1 MELSRRYRLSD
12 AFPKFYESLNMGH
25 FSKERSENNHLSAQA
40 LGVPGLDGAPRPQ
53 RASES
58 QDEAQG
64 FSLVPGPPE
73 VMCVQYSTP
82 SSVSLFSVPALC
94 SNLGLGK

>member
-40 LGVPGLDGAPRPQ
+40 LGVPGL
-53 RASES
+53 E
-58 QDEAQG
+58 QG
-64 FSLVPGPPE
+64 HLMGPPGHRGLQR
-73 VMCVQYSTP
+73 VRLRLKASHW
-82 SSVSLFSVPALC
+82 SL
-94 SNLGLGK
+94 GWQK